1 MYKMN
6 IPIYKFPLYVKLLTN
21 ENESDKINI
30 ETLINSLM
38 LKH

>member
-1 MYKMN
+1 MYKMKTTT
-6 IPIYKFPLYVKLLTN
+6 YKFYLYVKLLTN

-30 ETLINSLM
+30 ETLINSLI